1 MRYVSSQEGIYYECI
16 GRKEHIHDFKE
27 AAFQV
32 GFAPRFWASSHR
44 HHAML
49 ICYAYANS
57 HRVHK
62 MWHASKEKGFLLSQM
77 FYLFLPLCS
86 LIWIYITGI
95 HPPFL
100 FPSFSSKLLG
110 GTATRH
116 QSGASSHYNP
126 SLGPEKR
133 SWNPRSLG
141 PRDVGF
147 PKGPFKSPEFFSC
160 WKSNQPTTKHSADV
174 SRISLNRC
182 FFWEF
187 SGGGPLNSF
196 QVEGFSFFWGGWE
209 VVVLLP
215 SLYIFVIPSIGK
227 ARWGSDMSRHAL
239 LQQRSIDIPQKII

>member
-1 MRYVSSQEGIYYECI
+1 MKILFPFPKVRYVSSQEGIYYECI

-49 ICYAYANS
+49 ICYANS

-77 FYLFLPLCS
+77 FYLFLSVLYMNLHHQYSSTISFPIS
-86 LIWIYITGI
+86 LSF
-95 HPPFL
+95 P
-100 FPSFSSKLLG
+100 PSFPSKLLG

-133 SWNPRSLG
+133 S
-141 PRDVGF
+141 
-147 PKGPFKSPEFFSC
+147 
-160 WKSNQPTTKHSADV
+160 
-174 SRISLNRC
+174 
-182 FFWEF
+182 
-187 SGGGPLNSF
+187 
-196 QVEGFSFFWGGWE
+196 
-209 VVVLLP
+209 
-215 SLYIFVIPSIGK
+215 
-227 ARWGSDMSRHAL
+227 
-239 LQQRSIDIPQKII
+239 